1 MDIDMSA
8 TRQQMLET
16 AEHLNQQMTDGI
28 PFTWETLEQALTSV
42 TEQDDK
48 GIHGWICYFA
58 AFYQLTTG
66 NQEGCLHY
74 LDESVRCLL
83 GTDQEHHVARVYN
96 MIGIVAHMQNNL
108 SLAME
113 QYDKALDY
121 TEKYD
126 DKMVHSIV
134 LSNMSDAYYL
144 IGAYERAVQC
154 TGEFFTSDD
163 EINRSFPRRPARE
176 TKMPTNFRA
185 GGGYVPFLA
194 PAILVKQRA
203 VQSA

>member
-16 AEHLNQQMTDGI
+16 AERLNQQMTDGI

-83 GTDQEHHVARVYN
+83 GTDLEHHVARVYN

-126 DKMVHSIV
+126 DAQHCTEQYVGCV
-134 LSNMSDAYYL
+134 LSH
-144 IGAYERAVQC
+144 
-154 TGEFFTSDD
+154 
-163 EINRSFPRRPARE
+163 RS
-176 TKMPTNFRA
+176 
-185 GGGYVPFLA
+185 L
-194 PAILVKQRA
+194 
-203 VQSA
+203 

>member
-16 AEHLNQQMTDGI
+16 AERLNQQMTDGI

-83 GTDQEHHVARVYN
+83 GTDLEHH
-96 MIGIVAHMQNNL
+96 
-108 SLAME
+108 E
-113 QYDKALDY
+113 P
-121 TEKYD
+121 E
-126 DKMVHSIV
+126 
-134 LSNMSDAYYL
+134 
-144 IGAYERAVQC
+144 C
-154 TGEFFTSDD
+154 T
-163 EINRSFPRRPARE
+163 I
-176 TKMPTNFRA
+176 
-185 GGGYVPFLA
+185 
-194 PAILVKQRA
+194 
-203 VQSA
+203 